1 MLSLEEISN
10 ILMAVNHYDDR
21 ERQIKRAARNLR
33 GHIIRISKKRLGK
46 SSLMNER
53 SFIQRFYD
61 FPFWKIWIRT
71 DKLLLKC
78 FEAVSSFESDNAS
91 ETDIWSLKSLL
102 SVVQALGKFKKW
114 FYTDD
119 DLLSINVRPLL
130 FLGRHPP
137 VSVGV
142 GKNMSNV

>member
-1 MLSLEEISN
+1 MRMLSLEKVKN
-10 ILMAVNHYDDR
+10 ILEEINIYTDR
-21 ERQIKRAARNLR
+21 ENQIKLAARNLR
-33 GHIIRISKKRLGK
+33 DHIDTITKNRRF
-46 SSLMNER
+46 LMGER
-53 SFIQRFYD
+53 SFIQRLYD
-61 FPFWKIWIRT
+61 FPFRKIWNRT

-78 FEAVSSFESDNAS
+78 SEAVSSFESDNAI

-102 SVVQALGKFKKW
+102 SVAQALAKFKKW

-130 FLGRHPP
+130 FLGRHPS